1 MGNLLG
7 MSLVPVQ
14 WLPIEVSKKLA
25 NDAERE
31 FVRQSWMLAKSNPS
45 VWRTFVEAFDRLT
58 VFELE
63 RTNGATSES
72 LAVNMG
78 MGRQM
83 VRLRN
88 DFRDIEDRARKLGV
102 A

>member
-1 MGNLLG
+1 MAN
-7 MSLVPVQ
+7 PVE
-14 WLPIEVSKKLA
+14 I
-25 NDAERE
+25 E
-31 FVRQSWMLAKSNPS
+31 FVRQTWMLAKSNPS
-45 VWRTFVEAFDRLT
+45 VWRTFVEAFNALT

-72 LAVNMG
+72 LAINTG